1 MPLSL
6 DIVTAERTVLSER
19 GIDAITAPGI
29 VGELTIL
36 PEHAALITPLSA
48 GELRIRRGA
57 EENPYYIEGGFLQV
71 QNDRVTILA
80 DAAEHA
86 EEIDVA
92 RAEEARRRAQE
103 TLARRHE
110 QIDVAEAEAALRR
123 SLLRLRVAER
133 RRRRPAIPGQPGPSD
148 PGSRG

>member
-6 DIVTAERTVLSER
+6 EVVTAERLVLEEG
-19 GIDAITAPGI
+19 GIDVVIAPGA
-29 VGELTIL
+29 VGELAIL
-36 PEHAALITPLSA
+36 PEHAPLITPLMA
-48 GELRIRRGA
+48 GELRVRKGGD
-57 EENPYYIEGGFLQV
+57 ENSYFVAGGFLEV
-71 QNDRVTILA
+71 LNDKVTILA

-103 TLARRHE
+103 SLARRHE
-110 QIDVAEAEAALRR
+110 QPDVAAAEAALRR

-133 RRRRPAIPGQPGPSD
+133 RRRSRPGPGM
-148 PGSRG
+148 PHGRPEA